1 MIEKSIIIEIEKLLD
16 NKKIIDSKL
25 LSDSFGINCLKII
38 TNDSKEF
45 IVKYYY
51 KNNHKFN
58 AIKSERDNLV
68 FFNRQK
74 FSYFP
79 NIINYNDRFLIMS
92 FISNNDD
99 QPEKT
104 NVDLL
109 NSIIS
114 IHSIKNQD
122 YGFDFDT
129 QIGGLK
135 QINSKSKNW
144 KEFYTDKRLS
154 YIFDLVNKNKPMDKS
169 INTKIDLLIKK
180 MDNFIPTNP
189 RPSLLH
195 GDLWEGNILFKNK
208 KFVGFIDPGS
218 FYGHNELEISYLRWF
233 NPKFID
239 NNFLNKYN
247 DHIKVDKYYLEYEP
261 VYQLYYSLLN
271 VYLWDRRYVEDVR
284 RLLDKIKIY
293 RLNTRIRIR

>member
-1 MIEKSIIIEIEKLLD
+1 MIEQSIILEIEKLLD

-25 LSDSFGINCLKII
+25 LSDSFGINCLKIV
-38 TNDSKEF
+38 TSDSKEF

-51 KNNHKFN
+51 KNNDEFN
-58 AIKSERDNLV
+58 AIKSETDNLL

-74 FSYFP
+74 FNQFP
-79 NIINYNDRFLIMS
+79 SIINYNENLLIMS
-92 FISNNDD
+92 FINNDD
-99 QPEKT
+99 DQPNQT
-104 NVDLL
+104 NDDLL

-114 IHSIKNQD
+114 LHSNKSKN
-122 YGFDFDT
+122 YGFSFDT

-135 QINSKSKNW
+135 QINSSSKNW
-144 KEFYTDKRLS
+144 LEFYRDKRLT
-154 YIFDLVNKNKPMDKS
+154 YIFDLVNKNQPMDET

-180 MDNFIPTNP
+180 MDNFIPNKP
-189 RPSLLH
+189 ISSLLH

-239 NNFLNKYN
+239 ESFLDKYN
-247 DHIKVDKYYLEYEP
+247 DHIKIDKYYLEYEP
-261 VYQLYYSLLN
+261 IYQLYYSLLN
-271 VYLWDRRYVEDVR
+271 VYLWDRSYIEDVR
-284 RLLDKIKIY
+284 KLLEKIKI
-293 RLNTRIRIR
+293 

>member
-58 AIKSERDNLV
+58 AIKSEKDNLV

-74 FSYFP
+74 FNYFP

-104 NVDLL
+104 NIDLL

-218 FYGHNELEISYLRWF
+218 FYGHNELEVSYLRWF

-239 NNFLNKYN
+239 NNFLDKYN

-284 RLLDKIKIY
+284 RLLDKIKI
-293 RLNTRIRIR
+293 

>member
-1 MIEKSIIIEIEKLLD
+1 MIEQSIILEIEKLLD

-25 LSDSFGINCLKII
+25 LSDSFGINCLKIV
-38 TNDSKEF
+38 TSDSNQF

-51 KNNHKFN
+51 KNNDEFN
-58 AIKSERDNLV
+58 AIKSETDNLL

-74 FSYFP
+74 FNQFP
-79 NIINYNDRFLIMS
+79 SIINYNDNLLIMS
-92 FISNNDD
+92 FINNDD
-99 QPEKT
+99 DQPNQT
-104 NVDLL
+104 NDDLL

-114 IHSIKNQD
+114 LHSNKSKN
-122 YGFDFDT
+122 YGFSFDT

-135 QINSKSKNW
+135 QINSSSKNW
-144 KEFYTDKRLS
+144 LEFYRDKRLT
-154 YIFDLVNKNKPMDKS
+154 YIFDLVNKNQPMDET

-180 MDNFIPTNP
+180 MDNFIPNKP
-189 RPSLLH
+189 ISSLLH

-239 NNFLNKYN
+239 ENFLDKYN
-247 DHIKVDKYYLEYEP
+247 DRIKIDKYYLEYEP
-261 VYQLYYSLLN
+261 IYQLYYSLLN
-271 VYLWDRRYVEDVR
+271 VYLWDRSYIEDVR
-284 RLLDKIKIY
+284 KLLQKIKI
-293 RLNTRIRIR
+293 

>member
-1 MIEKSIIIEIEKLLD
+1 MIEKNIIIEIEKLLD

-58 AIKSERDNLV
+58 AIKSEKDNLV

-74 FSYFP
+74 FNYFP

-114 IHSIKNQD
+114 IHSVKNQD

-135 QINSKSKNW
+135 QINSKSKSW

-180 MDNFIPTNP
+180 MDNFIPINP

-218 FYGHNELEISYLRWF
+218 FYGHNELEVSYLRWF

-239 NNFLNKYN
+239 NNFLDKYN
-247 DHIKVDKYYLEYEP
+247 DHIKIDKYYLEYEP

-284 RLLDKIKIY
+284 RLLDKIKI
-293 RLNTRIRIR
+293 

>member
-1 MIEKSIIIEIEKLLD
+1 MIEKSIIVEIEKLLD

-51 KNNHKFN
+51 KNNDKFN
-58 AIKSERDNLV
+58 AIKSEKDNLV
-68 FFNRQK
+68 FFNKQK
-74 FSYFP
+74 FNYFP

-92 FISNNDD
+92 FISNDDD
-99 QPEKT
+99 QPDKT

-114 IHSIKNQD
+114 IHSIENQD

-180 MDNFIPTNP
+180 IDNFIPTNP

-218 FYGHNELEISYLRWF
+218 FYGHNELEVSYLRWF
-233 NPKFID
+233 NP
-239 NNFLNKYN
+239 
-247 DHIKVDKYYLEYEP
+247 E
-261 VYQLYYSLLN
+261 
-271 VYLWDRRYVEDVR
+271 
-284 RLLDKIKIY
+284 IY
-293 RLNTRIRIR
+293 

>member
-51 KNNHKFN
+51 KNNDKFN
-58 AIKSERDNLV
+58 AIKSEKDNLV
-68 FFNRQK
+68 FFNKQK
-74 FSYFP
+74 FNYFP

-104 NVDLL
+104 NIDLL

-144 KEFYTDKRLS
+144 KDFYTDKRLS

-218 FYGHNELEISYLRWF
+218 FYGHNELEVAYLRWF

-284 RLLDKIKIY
+284 RLLDKIKI
-293 RLNTRIRIR
+293 

>member
-1 MIEKSIIIEIEKLLD
+1 MVDQIIILEIEKLLD

-51 KNNHKFN
+51 KNNDKFN
-58 AIKSERDNLV
+58 AIKSEKDNLV
-68 FFNRQK
+68 FFNKQK
-74 FSYFP
+74 FNYFP

-218 FYGHNELEISYLRWF
+218 FYGHNELEVSYLRWF

-239 NNFLNKYN
+239 NNFLDKYN

-271 VYLWDRRYVEDVR
+271 VYLWDRRYVKDVR
-284 RLLDKIKIY
+284 RLLDKIKI
-293 RLNTRIRIR
+293 

>member
-1 MIEKSIIIEIEKLLD
+1 MIEQSIILEIEKLLD

-25 LSDSFGINCLKII
+25 LSDSFGINCLKIV

-51 KNNHKFN
+51 KNNDKFN
-58 AIKSERDNLV
+58 AIKSEKDNLV
-68 FFNRQK
+68 FFNKQK
-74 FSYFP
+74 FNYFP

-284 RLLDKIKIY
+284 RLLDKIKI
-293 RLNTRIRIR
+293 

>member
-1 MIEKSIIIEIEKLLD
+1 MIEQSIILEIEKLLD

-25 LSDSFGINCLKII
+25 LSDSFGINCLKIV
-38 TNDSKEF
+38 TSDSKEF

-51 KNNHKFN
+51 KNNDEFN
-58 AIKSERDNLV
+58 AIKSETDNLL

-74 FSYFP
+74 FNQFP
-79 NIINYNDRFLIMS
+79 SIINYNDNLLIMS
-92 FISNNDD
+92 FINNDD
-99 QPEKT
+99 DQPNQT
-104 NVDLL
+104 NDDLL

-114 IHSIKNQD
+114 LHSNKSKN
-122 YGFDFDT
+122 YGFSFDT

-135 QINSKSKNW
+135 QINSSSKNW
-144 KEFYTDKRLS
+144 LEFYRDKRLN
-154 YIFDLVNKNKPMDKS
+154 YIFDLVNKNQPMDET

-180 MDNFIPTNP
+180 IDNFIPNKP
-189 RPSLLH
+189 ISSLLH

-239 NNFLNKYN
+239 ENFLDKYN
-247 DHIKVDKYYLEYEP
+247 DHIKIDKYYLEYEP
-261 VYQLYYSLLN
+261 IYQLYYSLLN
-271 VYLWDRRYVEDVR
+271 VYLWDRSYIEDVR
-284 RLLDKIKIY
+284 KLLEKIKI
-293 RLNTRIRIR
+293 

>member
-1 MIEKSIIIEIEKLLD
+1 MIRQSIILEIEKLLD

-58 AIKSERDNLV
+58 AIKSEKDNLV

-74 FSYFP
+74 FNYFP

-92 FISNNDD
+92 FIDNNDD

-104 NVDLL
+104 HVDLL

-114 IHSIKNQD
+114 IHSITNQD

-239 NNFLNKYN
+239 NNFLDKYN

-271 VYLWDRRYVEDVR
+271 VYLWDRRYVEDIR
-284 RLLDKIKIY
+284 RLLDKIKI
-293 RLNTRIRIR
+293 

>member
-1 MIEKSIIIEIEKLLD
+1 MIEQSIILEIEKLLD

-25 LSDSFGINCLKII
+25 LSDSFGINCLKIV
-38 TNDSKEF
+38 TSDSKEF

-51 KNNHKFN
+51 KNNDEFN
-58 AIKSERDNLV
+58 AIKSEKDNLV

-74 FSYFP
+74 FNYFP

-218 FYGHNELEISYLRWF
+218 FYGHNELEVSYLRWF

-239 NNFLNKYN
+239 NNFLDKYN

-284 RLLDKIKIY
+284 RLLDKIKI
-293 RLNTRIRIR
+293 